1 MQQAL
6 QRLFVAYNQCVNRVA
21 QTDDRMEQ
29 FRTNLRREALELAL
43 NVQCTEQDVQHQH
56 QALAHIKETLFED
69 VQERVKSLEE
79 RLRHV
84 MDHEMHANQTIDR
97 NTHSQCASISAIIS
111 EQGDI
116 RKLVED
122 LASRLDRSQE
132 VSSAT
137 QSELSTNVLL
147 EINDLK
153 SKVCRL
159 TEQSTK
165 LDGDVSCLSKLSDQ
179 VELLE
184 NQIVKWRYRL
194 PELTDDE
201 SQEKIVSAV
210 EVREELD
217 ELKDVV
223 YRKLKE
229 ILTSLNTLRES
240 VRLIENDKQE
250 SWEAISHKVSTLV
263 EDSVGSLTE
272 RLTELEHT
280 VQSQR
285 TTPVTE
291 DDVLNMETWSTLEQV
306 IWSESS
312 EVREQAQE
320 VPNIYTLCEKLHE
333 NQKSQEKQLSGLR
346 SFARRVEQFLTQM
359 KTGAVAP
366 RESHETPTLRR
377 GETSESLG
385 YVPGA
390 SSSSAVSASLIQTP
404 TPPTVPAEVMS
415 APLQNQ
421 SRNGS
426 TECREHPLGI

>member
-1 MQQAL
+1 M
-6 QRLFVAYNQCVNRVA
+6 
-21 QTDDRMEQ
+21 
-29 FRTNLRREALELAL
+29 
-43 NVQCTEQDVQHQH
+43 
-56 QALAHIKETLFED
+56 
-69 VQERVKSLEE
+69 
-79 RLRHV
+79 
-84 MDHEMHANQTIDR
+84 MDHEMHVNQTIDR
-97 NTHSQCASISAIIS
+97 NTHSQCASISAIID

-165 LDGDVSCLSKLSDQ
+165 LDGDVSFLSKLSAQ

-210 EVREELD
+210 EVKEELD

-240 VRLIENDKQE
+240 VRLIENDKEE

-280 VQSQR
+280 VQ
-285 TTPVTE
+285 TE
-291 DDVLNMETWSTLEQV
+291 NHS
-306 IWSESS
+306 
-312 EVREQAQE
+312 
-320 VPNIYTLCEKLHE
+320 CH
-333 NQKSQEKQLSGLR
+333 
-346 SFARRVEQFLTQM
+346 
-359 KTGAVAP
+359 
-366 RESHETPTLRR
+366 R
-377 GETSESLG
+377 G
-385 YVPGA
+385 
-390 SSSSAVSASLIQTP
+390 
-404 TPPTVPAEVMS
+404 
-415 APLQNQ
+415 
-421 SRNGS
+421 
-426 TECREHPLGI
+426 

>member
-1 MQQAL
+1 M
-6 QRLFVAYNQCVNRVA
+6 
-21 QTDDRMEQ
+21 
-29 FRTNLRREALELAL
+29 
-43 NVQCTEQDVQHQH
+43 
-56 QALAHIKETLFED
+56 
-69 VQERVKSLEE
+69 
-79 RLRHV
+79 
-84 MDHEMHANQTIDR
+84 
-97 NTHSQCASISAIIS
+97 
-111 EQGDI
+111 
-116 RKLVED
+116 
-122 LASRLDRSQE
+122 
-132 VSSAT
+132 SSAT

-165 LDGDVSCLSKLSDQ
+165 LDGDVSFLSKLSVQ

-184 NQIVKWRYRL
+184 DQIVKWRYRL

-201 SQEKIVSAV
+201 SQERIVSAV

-229 ILTSLNTLRES
+229 ILTSLHTLRES
-240 VRLIENDKQE
+240 ARLIENDKEE

-291 DDVLNMETWSTLEQV
+291 DDALNMETWSTLEQV
-306 IWSESS
+306 IWSELSK
-312 EVREQAQE
+312 VREQAQE
-320 VPNIYTLCEKLHE
+320 VPNIYTLCEQLHE
-333 NQKSQEKQLSGLR
+333 NQNSQDKQLTGLR

-390 SSSSAVSASLIQTP
+390 SVSSSAVSATLLQTP
-404 TPPTVPAEVMS
+404 TPPTIPAPYSYRGFSPVTGKCPIISKQRQHHAFQYGAE
-415 APLQNQ
+415 
-421 SRNGS
+421 
-426 TECREHPLGI
+426 